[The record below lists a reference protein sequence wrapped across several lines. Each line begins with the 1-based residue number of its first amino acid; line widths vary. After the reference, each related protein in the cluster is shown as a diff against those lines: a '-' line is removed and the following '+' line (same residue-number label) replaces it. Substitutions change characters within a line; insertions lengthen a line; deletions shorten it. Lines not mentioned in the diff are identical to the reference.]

1 MKNLKNVITV
11 VFMTLFSI
19 TNYAQSQSE
28 VAGDWVVGKQNTV
41 IKIEQN
47 DGIYCGTI
55 ISSDNPKAEIGKLMV
70 KDLKLKKGKWKG
82 KTYSPK
88 PKEWYDAEFIP
99 KENTLDVKIKV
110 GFFSKTIE
118 WVRK

>member
-11 VFMTLFSI
+11 ILMTLFSI
-19 TNYAQSQSE
+19 TNYAQSQSDVVGE
-28 VAGDWVVGKQNTV
+28 WVVGKQNTV

-47 DGIYCGTI
+47 DGIYSGTI

-70 KDLKLKKGKWKG
+70 KDLKEKKGKWKG

-88 PKEWYDAEFIP
+88 RKEWYDAEFIP

-110 GFFSKTIE
+110 GFFSKTME
-118 WVRK
+118 WERK

>member
-88 PKEWYDAEFIP
+88 RKEWYDAEFIP